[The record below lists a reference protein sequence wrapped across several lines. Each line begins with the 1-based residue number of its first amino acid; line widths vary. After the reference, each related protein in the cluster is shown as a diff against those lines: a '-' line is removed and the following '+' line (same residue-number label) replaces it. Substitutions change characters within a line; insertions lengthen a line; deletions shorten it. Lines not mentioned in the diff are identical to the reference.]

1 MGATYLIGYTE
12 KEQQQQQNRIE
23 RQRERERSQYGDRE
37 RERSQYGDTERGF
50 RVYTRQRKRVRT
62 DTIPYRLAGRVAGL
76 RHLENTG
83 MSYKVPEAQVKLK
96 TQLYPQHRSAPENS

>member
-23 RQRERERSQYGDRE
+23 REREGERQRERSQYGDRE
-37 RERSQYGDTERGF
+37 RGS

>member
-23 RQRERERSQYGDRE
+23 REREGERDRRRGVSTETE
-37 RERSQYGDTERGF
+37 REVAGFIHAKGRG
-50 RVYTRQRKRVRT
+50 YAQTRYLT
-62 DTIPYRLAGRVAGL
+62 DLAGRVAGL